1 MCSVLGVSRSGLYAW
16 RRRPRPSLRAAQDA
30 ALTER
35 IREIHHESRGTY
47 GSPRVHA
54 ELRFTGTRV
63 GRKRV
68 ERLMRESHIQA
79 RARRRYR
86 VTTDSRHDLPVAANI
101 LDQNF
106 HAERPDQVWAT
117 DITYIWTL
125 EGWLYLAVVEDLF
138 SRRVVGWSMA
148 THMRTELVLGALEM
162 AIGNRLPEGDLV
174 HHSDRGS
181 QYASYAYQKVL
192 DSHGIQ
198 CSMSRRAN
206 CLDNAAVESFFGT
219 LKTELIHRSAWL
231 TRDAVRSAI
240 HEYVEVFYNRRR
252 RHSYCGYLSPAEFE
266 TQFHAARAA

>member
-1 MCSVLGVSRSGLYAW
+1 M
-16 RRRPRPSLRAAQDA
+16 RAVQNSQ
-30 ALTER
+30 LTER
-35 IREIHHESRGTY
+35 IRQIHLDSRGTY

-54 ELRFTGTRV
+54 ELRFGGTRV
-63 GRKRV
+63 GKNRV
-68 ERLMRESHIQA
+68 ARLMRVNHIQA
-79 RARRRYR
+79 RVRRRFKA
-86 VTTDSRHDLPVAANI
+86 TTDSKHDFPVAANI
-101 LDQNF
+101 LDQDF
-106 HAERPDQVWAT
+106 HSERPNQVWAT

-148 THMRTELVLGALEM
+148 SHMRTELVLGALEM
-162 AIGNRLPEGDLV
+162 AIGNRLPAGDLL

-192 DSHGIQ
+192 DSNGIQ

-206 CLDNAAVESFFGT
+206 CLDNAVVESFFGT
-219 LKTELIHRSAWL
+219 LKTELIHRSTWL
-231 TRDAVRSAI
+231 TREAVRSAI

-266 TQFHAARAA
+266 SQFFAANAA